1 MKNFVCLIIFSI
13 FTFYVFAFDISVE
26 SIYLGNLDCKIHI
39 VLKNSGGN
47 IPDNIFR
54 EGKIKIKKPSIKRPL
69 TLYLAKIDKNKELN
83 SKKIFD
89 YNTGIKIT
97 KNESVE
103 VYLENIND
111 SNPANNSK
119 VENLNISSCK
129 PERDTKIGLKGD
141 YEEHLISGNPFDK
154 KFQIKL
160 NNISPPKSVYIY
172 DALRSPQKFLY
183 IEGSSKE
190 KDADSIKIEF
200 LGKNNTVLHTRNIS
214 IYGDN
219 DRVGVWEM
227 VNFSDSQVRDAHF
240 FNVKGT
246 LKLKNGTYS
255 QNSKVMKLWVNLV
268 NEYYYYQDWASRGTQ
283 IMTVNGTKGP
293 VLIEGL
299 KDDDREGNM
308 EIQISSS
315 GACPSDFPVLKNKK
329 IHFYTTH
336 EDGRI
341 ITPQTGYTVNL
352 SDNQSSY
359 NFTMKDLIQ
368 EMGLQWG
375 ARWYFISVN
384 ISYQC
389 YKPSSGSNIE
399 VVFPQNKETNTVN
412 IRFLAP
418 LPLL

>member
-1 MKNFVCLIIFSI
+1 MKKFIFLIIFWVFCS
-13 FTFYVFAFDISVE
+13 YVLPFDISIE

-69 TLYLAKIDKNKELN
+69 ILYLAKIDKNKELN

-97 KNESVE
+97 KNESIE

-111 SNPANNSK
+111 SNPSNNSK

-129 PERDTKIGLKGD
+129 PKR
-141 YEEHLISGNPFDK
+141 EETTIPEKEKHLIAGDPFEK
-154 KFQIKL
+154 KFQFKI
-160 NNISPPKSVYIY
+160 NDIPYPKQVFVY
-172 DALRSPQKFLY
+172 DALRSPLKSVY
-183 IEGSSKE
+183 IEGDSSE
-190 KDADSIKIEF
+190 KDANGLKIEF
-200 LGKNNTVLHTRNIS
+200 LGKNGRVLMERETYLKSEERF
-214 IYGDN
+214 Y
-219 DRVGVWEM
+219 VWELA
-227 VNFSDSQVRDAHF
+227 NISDSQVRDGHF

-255 QNSKVMKLWVNLV
+255 KNSKIMKLWISLV
-268 NEYYYYQDWASRGTQ
+268 SEYYYYQDWASRGTQ

-299 KDDDREGNM
+299 YEDDREGNM

-329 IHFYTTH
+329 IHFYTTL

-368 EMGLQWG
+368 KMGLQWS
-375 ARWYFISVN
+375 AKWYFISVN
-384 ISYQC
+384 VSYQC
-389 YKPSSGSNIE
+389 YKSSSGSNIE

-418 LPLL
+418 LQLL